1 MKVNVHG
8 EWVEPK
14 QGRPP
19 PWMSRQFMAA
29 PQGDKQPFALAL
41 TSTDHLEQAWA
52 NYGPGQCA
60 AR

>member
-1 MKVNVHG
+1 
-8 EWVEPK
+8 
-14 QGRPP
+14 
-19 PWMSRQFMAA
+19 MAA

-41 TSTDHLEQAWA
+41 TPTDHLEQAWA